1 MFLTVQDFTGK
12 YQLSTGMYDVTKLQD
27 YIDKYEKR
35 YLIELFGAKLYDEF
49 ISDLDVANV
58 PESPNFLK
66 VFDPFYE
73 NVTLRQL
80 IISEGILEMLKGFV
94 YFEYSKDLINQMT
107 PYGNVRPISENS
119 EPVSTLYS
127 MIYARYNEAIKSYKA
142 IQLYIQINMNAPT
155 GQALSVTIITAGTG
169 YLDALDIPTTG
180 LFGKGLTLDIITDGS
195 AILSATINQS
205 GSGYKISEDVNV
217 FNINTGQIGNAI
229 FRVIGIGKGDFSTF
243 NGQQK
248 QTSYWI

>member
-1 MFLTVQDFTGK
+1 MFLTVNDFTGK

-35 YLIELFGAKLYDEF
+35 YLIELFGANLYDEF
-49 ISDLDVANV
+49 MSDLDIQNV
-58 PESPNFLK
+58 PQSPNFLK
-66 VFDPFYE
+66 VFNPFYE

-80 IISEGILEMLKGFV
+80 IISEGIKEMLKGFV

-142 IQLYIQINMNAPT
+142 IQLYIQINMNAPI
-155 GQALSVTIITAGTG
+155 GEVISWEIFNDGTG
-169 YLDALDIPTTG
+169 WTVSYLTDVATIGGFGTG
-180 LFGKGLTLDIITDGS
+180 ATFDVKVTQISPIIFEITVNKSGINYKLNDFLTLQAVNNDT
-195 AILSATINQS
+195 ILQVTYVS
-205 GSGYKISEDVNV
+205 
-217 FNINTGQIGNAI
+217 
-229 FRVIGIGKGDFSTF
+229 KGDFSTF

>member
-1 MFLTVQDFTGK
+1 MFLTVNDFTGK

-27 YIDKYEKR
+27 YITKYEKR

-49 ISDLDVANV
+49 ISDLDMANV
-58 PESPNFLK
+58 PQSPNFLK
-66 VFDPFYE
+66 VFNPFYE

-80 IISEGILEMLKGFV
+80 IISEGIIEMLKGFV

-127 MIYARYNEAIKSYKA
+127 MIYTRYNEAIKTYKA
-142 IQLYIQINMNAPT
+142 IQTYIQINMNAPM
-155 GQALSVTIITAGTG
+155 GQAVIISLLNAGSTYIDAVNVPTTAINGSGLTIDILTDSGLILRGDINQAGTN
-169 YLDALDIPTTG
+169 YQLNEVVTVTG
-180 LFGKGLTLDIITDGS
+180 GDGLGTFEIT
-195 AILSATINQS
+195 
-205 GSGYKISEDVNV
+205 Y
-217 FNINTGQIGNAI
+217 
-229 FRVIGIGKGDFSTF
+229 IGIGDYSTF

-248 QTSYWI
+248 QTAYWI

>member
-49 ISDLDVANV
+49 ISDLDIQNV
-58 PESPNFLK
+58 PQSPNFQF
-66 VFDPFYE
+66 VFNPFYE
-73 NVTLRQL
+73 NITLRQL
-80 IISEGILEMLKGFV
+80 IISEGIIEMLKGFV

-127 MIYARYNEAIKSYKA
+127 MIYTRYNEAIKTYKA
-142 IQLYIQINMNAPT
+142 IQTYIQINMNAPIGEVVSLTLIT
-155 GQALSVTIITAGTG
+155 GGAG
-169 YLDALDIPTTG
+169 YSDALNVPTIAVG
-180 LFGKGLTLDIITDGS
+180 QGNGNLTLDITVTPSFKIDTFYINNAGANY
-195 AILSATINQS
+195 AIGTSIFVVGGDNL
-205 GSGYKISEDVNV
+205 
-217 FNINTGQIGNAI
+217 GQLVVTYVGL
-229 FRVIGIGKGDFSTF
+229 GDFSTF

-248 QTSYWI
+248 QPSYWI

>member
-49 ISDLDVANV
+49 ISDLNIQNV
-58 PESPNFLK
+58 PKSPNFLK
-66 VFDPFYE
+66 IYNPFYE
-73 NVTLRQL
+73 NITFRQL

-127 MIYARYNEAIKSYKA
+127 MIYARYNEAIKTYRA
-142 IQLYIQINMNAPT
+142 IQTYIVTNFNARTGQVISISLLTGGTNYVSQINNGTQTLIYGDGNLTLNIVANNFFVVT
-155 GQALSVTIITAGTG
+155 GGTVNIAGINYAAGIITTVVGG
-169 YLDALDIPTTG
+169 NYDAT
-180 LFGKGLTLDIITDGS
+180 FEIT
-195 AILSATINQS
+195 
-205 GSGYKISEDVNV
+205 YV
-217 FNINTGQIGNAI
+217 
-229 FRVIGIGKGDFSTF
+229 GKGDFTTF
-243 NGQQK
+243 NGQAK
-248 QTSYWI
+248 QTVYWV